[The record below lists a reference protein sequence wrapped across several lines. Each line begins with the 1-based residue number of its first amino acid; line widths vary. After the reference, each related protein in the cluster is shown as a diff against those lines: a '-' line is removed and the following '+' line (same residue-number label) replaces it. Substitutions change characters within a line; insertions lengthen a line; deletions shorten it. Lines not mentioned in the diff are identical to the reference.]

1 MRLYSLI
8 FAIFV
13 SLTLFTQ
20 IIAQGTYT
28 VKAGDTLTSIASSCG
43 TTVGA
48 LQTANPSI
56 SDPNLIFAGQ
66 VITLPAGAMCK

>member
-8 FAIFV
+8 FAILV
-13 SLTLFTQ
+13 SMTLFSQ

-28 VKAGDTLTSIASSCG
+28 VKSGDTLSSIATSCG

-56 SDPNLIFAGQ
+56 SNPDMIVAGQ
-66 VITLPAGAMCK
+66 AITLPAGAMCK